1 MPIRYLRNDKLERN
15 KQADQETQLVSIKA
29 SVTDEDKINIDK
41 LRELTLALRRRYTNR
56 SNFAKIFKEWDS
68 SSNGVISISDAHKM
82 INNLGIPINY
92 NETRALISSNNKE
105 STESLDLESFMQL
118 IFANNH
124 ILDKDH
130 FESNT

>member
-1 MPIRYLRNDKLERN
+1 MRNDKLERN

-82 INNLGIPINY
+82 INNFTI
-92 NETRALISSNNKE
+92 K
-105 STESLDLESFMQL
+105 
-118 IFANNH
+118 
-124 ILDKDH
+124 
-130 FESNT
+130 